1 MNAAFNTVVDELFT
15 ATRPR
20 MVTTFTATLDC
31 GAVVCVP
38 GGASREE
45 IVELVYEALDEQNA
59 KGAELVLG
67 ALHSVVV
74 SPAKE
79 TFDAAAY

>member
-1 MNAAFNTVVDELFT
+1 MNAAFMAVVDELYT

-20 MVTTFTATLDC
+20 MVRILRATLDC

-38 GGASREE
+38 GGSTREE
-45 IVELVYEALDEQNA
+45 IVELVYEAIDVQNA
-59 KGAELVLG
+59 KGAEYQPG
-67 ALHSVVV
+67 AFHSVVV

-79 TFDAAAY
+79 TFNAAAY